1 MSKKMRSNILL
12 LITAMVWGG
21 GFVAQKAGAMLGPFT
36 YTGVRTIIAGIALIP
51 VIMLFDKLNAKEKA
65 NELPKTEAELK
76 EEKSVL
82 IKGGVATGLVLCIAS
97 NLQQTGI
104 YFDTDA
110 GKAGFITALYI
121 VFVPIL
127 GIFFGKKARPIVW
140 FCVLLGAT
148 GFYMLTMAGHGTDF
162 SLQTGDIFCLLCAIA
177 FAGHIVVIDHFTAK
191 CDGLRMSCIQFFV
204 AGIITIILMFIF
216 EKPELAVILD
226 CALPILYAGVVS
238 AGVGYTL
245 QILGQKDADP
255 AVASLLLS
263 LESVFAVIFGVLL
276 IHESLTI
283 FEGLGCVII
292 FAAVI
297 IAQLPT
303 KEERLAAKN
312 S

>member
-21 GFVAQKAGAMLGPFT
+21 GFVAQKAGAMLEPFT
-36 YTGVRTIIAGIALIP
+36 YTGVRTVIAGIALLP
-51 VIMLFDKLNAKEKA
+51 VILLFDKLNAKDKKDVV
-65 NELPKTEAELK
+65 PKTEAER
-76 EEKSVL
+76 KSERKTL
-82 IKGGVATGLVLCIAS
+82 IKGGVATGLVLCVAS

-127 GIFFGKKARPIVW
+127 GIFFKKKARPIVW
-140 FCVLLGAT
+140 FCVLLGAA
-148 GFYMLTMAGHGTDF
+148 GFYLLTMAGHGTDF

-177 FAGHIVVIDHFTAK
+177 FAGHIVVIDHFTVK
-191 CDGLRMSCIQFFV
+191 CDGLRLSCIQFFV
-204 AGIITIILMFIF
+204 AGIITLILMFIF
-216 EKPELAVILD
+216 ENPQLSVILE
-226 CALPILYAGVVS
+226 CALPILYAGIVS
-238 AGVGYTL
+238 AGIGYTL

-276 IHESLTI
+276 MHESMSA
-283 FEGLGCVII
+283 FEILGCIVI
-292 FAAVI
+292 FAAVV